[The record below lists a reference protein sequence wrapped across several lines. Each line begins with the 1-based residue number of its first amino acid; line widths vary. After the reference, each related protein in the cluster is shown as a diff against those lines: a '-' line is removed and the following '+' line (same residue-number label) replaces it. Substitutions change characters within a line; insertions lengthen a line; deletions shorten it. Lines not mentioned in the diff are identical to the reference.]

1 MEEIISENE
10 IPVIKINSLNINNPN
25 INRES
30 NDKNEKSSSD
40 NSNLQLADSHNPKS
54 SRDNTNLQLADSPI
68 IKKENFFQL
77 KKLKRAESKKFDFLS
92 LETDYF
98 DNENCNCFS
107 NKSVS
112 GEILYENANNYLTEF
127 LDIQTLFNNY
137 QEVEMLKKFLFDYDQ
152 RKLFEILA
160 KLSNLPNVF
169 SLVDS
174 SEKVDL
180 LDKDD
185 NQLLFTI
192 LDRINERS
200 NEYDLKMTNCLRHLF
215 KK

>member
-1 MEEIISENE
+1 
-10 IPVIKINSLNINNPN
+10 
-25 INRES
+25 
-30 NDKNEKSSSD
+30 
-40 NSNLQLADSHNPKS
+40 
-54 SRDNTNLQLADSPI
+54 
-68 IKKENFFQL
+68 
-77 KKLKRAESKKFDFLS
+77 
-92 LETDYF
+92 
-98 DNENCNCFS
+98 
-107 NKSVS
+107 
-112 GEILYENANNYLTEF
+112 
-127 LDIQTLFNNY
+127 
-137 QEVEMLKKFLFDYDQ
+137 MLKKFLFDNDQ